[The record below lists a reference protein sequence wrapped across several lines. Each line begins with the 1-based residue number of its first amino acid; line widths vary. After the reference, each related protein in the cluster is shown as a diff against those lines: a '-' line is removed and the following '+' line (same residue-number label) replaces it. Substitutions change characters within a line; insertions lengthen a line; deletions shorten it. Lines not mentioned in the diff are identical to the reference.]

1 MAAAQVVFELDHR
14 NEWDYRIAHPC
25 AVITST
31 YLSWMLYAYVLDKI
45 FVFVTVVYDV
55 L

>member
-1 MAAAQVVFELDHR
+1 MAAAQVVSQ
-14 NEWDYRIAHPC
+14 C

-45 FVFVTVVYDV
+45 FVFFTVVYDV